1 MTDDIVFWLR
11 EFDERNGYP
20 KCSEAAD
27 GIERLRAKQE
37 DLANLLA
44 DAYGS
49 IMDWDEVLKER
60 ANYEAVCQIERL
72 RAALNADA
80 QTLRLHLG
88 DMTAQEMRAVQA
100 AFAWVLAEK
109 HVADATLGGQTW
121 GRER

>member
-1 MTDDIVFWLR
+1 MTDDIV
-11 EFDERNGYP
+11 
-20 KCSEAAD
+20 A
-27 GIERLRAKQE
+27 RLRR
-37 DLANLLA
+37 DLALGLSA
-44 DAYGS
+44 SIGDTKDA
-49 IMDWDEVLKER
+49 
-60 ANYEAVCQIERL
+60 ANEIERL

-109 HVADATLGGQTW
+109 HVADATLGDQTW